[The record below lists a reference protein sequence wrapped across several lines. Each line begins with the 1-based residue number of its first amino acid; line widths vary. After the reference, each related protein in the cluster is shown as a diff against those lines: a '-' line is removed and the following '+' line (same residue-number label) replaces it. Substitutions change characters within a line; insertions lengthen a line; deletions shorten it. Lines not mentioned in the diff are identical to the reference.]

1 MSKKTGARVA
11 VDSWAFVKGDAE
23 NKLDIRAT
31 MDNMK
36 QSWAGTPGLTVR
48 QFKRNVRAGGA
59 SIPVVAVVASALRCE
74 QTDAVKTYL
83 RCAYHKDHKGPCAPR
98 LG

>member
-1 MSKKTGARVA
+1 MKRKNPARVA

-31 MDNMK
+31 MDNMRE
-36 QSWAGTPGLTVR
+36 SWKGTPGLSVR
-48 QFKRNVRAGGA
+48 QFKREIRAGGA

-74 QTDAVKTYL
+74 TTDAEKPYL
-83 RCAYHKDHKGPCAPR
+83 RCGFPQGHAGTCRPR